1 MARVNTLK
9 SDLDVLGYIRAKGIY
24 IDGRLL
30 RPGEGGGGLSVDD
43 LTSTSGSISVTESG
57 TKISFD
63 LSKAISDQLN
73 QAATDASNAKDSV
86 ESIQEAVQTA
96 TENSQQALTESGQAK
111 SEASEALSQIS
122 TINEQITAQ
131 DTKIQENSDNITS
144 VNNLVEEYKPLIINV
159 TPNGSVTDGS
169 TAATDIASSDTW
181 DKVTKGV
188 PVVYKFNLGQYE
200 YYGYATSI
208 YKDVDTDV
216 YSVRGHTIVPQLS
229 GSIVD
234 VQFVHEGNTVT
245 LKYYPNFDNL
255 KKLQINSDGKI
266 DAANLPSYVDD
277 VIEGVYSEGVFLT
290 DDDKQIEAESGKIYI
305 DKNTNKTYRYASG
318 QYIPIGDTDSELA
331 KKVDKLSDDTA
342 SLSSSVENNTQAL
355 AGKADKGE
363 VESLQETIN
372 TQAEQIAALQEEL
385 IGQNATVNVS
395 ISPSNFLKYTQQNIT
410 LTASI
415 SYKGKTSDQIKDKVI
430 GTINFA
436 GDDPTSFTG
445 VTSKSISKSVANTN
459 KDSVSGSATITYQGV
474 KFGPY
479 TRTAY
484 AQYPVYSGMSEDSE
498 KNNKVGLSTMSAR
511 GSAAGTYS
519 GTAAEGQYFYLI
531 YPATMPNITSCKEGG
546 FDAPLTQLS
555 TISLNIAT
563 NNDDDP
569 VEEVQ
574 YKVYRSAN
582 AFSAGSYNLV
592 IS

>member
-24 IDGRLL
+24 IDGKIVK
-30 RPGEGGGGLSVDD
+30 PGEGGGGLSVED
-43 LTSTSGSISVTESG
+43 LTSTSGTITATERG
-57 TKISFD
+57 TKVSLD
-63 LSKAISDQLN
+63 LSKTISDQLN
-73 QAATDASNAKDSV
+73 QATKDASEVKSSVDSLKSDVDAAK
-86 ESIQEAVQTA
+86 ESAE
-96 TENSQQALTESGQAK
+96 QALT
-111 SEASEALSQIS
+111 QIS
-122 TINEQITAQ
+122 TINEQLTAQ
-131 DTKIQENSDNITS
+131 DTKIQTNSDNIAAANQLIET
-144 VNNLVEEYKPLIINV
+144 YKPIIVTV
-159 TPNGSVTDGS
+159 TPKGETVLDGS
-169 TAATDIASSDTW
+169 TATSDIASADTW

-208 YKDVDTDV
+208 YKDVNTDI
-216 YSVRGHTIVPQLS
+216 YSVRGHTIVPQLN

-234 VQFVHEGNTVT
+234 VQFIHEGNTVT
-245 LKYYPNFDNL
+245 LKFYPNFDRL
-255 KKLQINSDGKI
+255 KKLQINNEGKI

-277 VIEGVYSEGVFLT
+277 VIEGVYVDGVFYT
-290 DDDKQIEAESGKIYI
+290 DDTHTTQIEAESGKIYI
-305 DKNTNKTYRYASG
+305 DVHTNKTYRYAGG
-318 QYIPIGDTDSELA
+318 QYIPIGDTDSELIS
-331 KKVDKLSDDTA
+331 KVDQLTTTTE
-342 SLSSSVENNTQAL
+342 SLSSSVDANTQAL
-355 AGKADKGE
+355 AGKVDKSE
-363 VESLQETIN
+363 VDSLQEIIN

-395 ISPSNFLKYTQQNIT
+395 ISPANFLKYTQQNVT

-430 GTINFA
+430 GSINFA
-436 GDDPTSFTG
+436 GDTPTSFTG

-474 KFGPY
+474 TFGPY

-498 KNNKVGLSTMSAR
+498 KNDTAGLSTMSAR
-511 GSAAGTYS
+511 SSVAGTYS
-519 GTAAEGQYFYLI
+519 GTAADGQYFYLI
-531 YPATMPNITSCKEGG
+531 YPATMADIRSCKEGG

-555 TISLNIAT
+555 KINLNIAT
-563 NNDDDP
+563 NNEDNP

-582 AFSAGSYNLV
+582 AFSAGAYNLV